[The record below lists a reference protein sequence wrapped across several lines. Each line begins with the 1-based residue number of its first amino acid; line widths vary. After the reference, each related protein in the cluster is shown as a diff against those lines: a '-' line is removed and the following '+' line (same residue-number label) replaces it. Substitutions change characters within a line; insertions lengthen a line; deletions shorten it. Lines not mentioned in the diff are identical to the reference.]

1 MEKTIVPNLPPAP
14 EQKRTPGELQTE
26 PLVPAQEMPGF
37 DLAEV
42 YFTLE
47 KKERRKYSGDHNEDN
62 VLVDPATGL
71 MGVMDGLGA
80 HGRGDLAS
88 KTVERQLPE
97 VFSEELA
104 QTEKMSNGEVGREL
118 FRLQNEK
125 MGGLATPERRA
136 EAEGM
141 IKKTLTKDPA
151 LARKTLAL
159 LLAVSRTHELVKLSG
174 GLTTACV
181 SLLHKTPDGMRY
193 AIVANVG
200 DSGAF
205 IRRKDGNVERVTA
218 EDSAEEMLTRY
229 GIKTT
234 DGLDVKTFVE
244 LRRDPV
250 TGKVANDLDIYFP
263 ITPESIE
270 AMSSEETYEDMIAEG
285 KDVLHFK
292 YGDLKSNVTAAL
304 GHGSK
309 APIPSLEIVRLH
321 AGDELIL
328 ASDGLIDKYE
338 SMSTG
343 ETDYAELANDMAIG
357 TSPTERLDNL
367 RFMAKRRK
375 TFKKDDDIALV
386 SAHIK

>member
-1 MEKTIVPNLPPAP
+1 
-14 EQKRTPGELQTE
+14 
-26 PLVPAQEMPGF
+26 MPGF

-47 KKERRKYSGDHNEDN
+47 KKERRKYSGDRNEDN